1 MNERLTELI
10 KSTSAALAS
19 PSLAGASICT
29 PTASSPISA
38 EPPTHA
44 RHRLSKEVEGQTPRE
59 AVTAEMDALE
69 GGRQTEPVMVATL
82 EPGLAWMDMATVD
95 GGIRRRQPGNPPAPA
110 VAVAAG
116 VAGGG
121 AALLALPRFPGAISF
136 PSD

>member
-1 MNERLTELI
+1 
-10 KSTSAALAS
+10 
-19 PSLAGASICT
+19 
-29 PTASSPISA
+29 
-38 EPPTHA
+38 
-44 RHRLSKEVEGQTPRE
+44 
-59 AVTAEMDALE
+59 MDALE

-121 AALLALPRFPGAISF
+121 AAPLALPGDAAPLALPRFPGAISF
-136 PSD
+136 PRD